1 MFFPLQ
7 NTCMMS
13 TAILSRPSFD
23 SLYGLKNAEQ
33 VAPNHTNV
41 GTIYAISVESGKT
54 LWKYEQRAAM
64 LSLLSTAGGLIF
76 GGDANGRFRA
86 FDQQTGKVLWEVNL
100 GSPISGYPVSFA
112 VGNKQYIAVSTGS
125 SLTAMGANRL
135 TPELHASLGNNLF
148 VFALP

>member
-1 MFFPLQ
+1 
-7 NTCMMS
+7 
-13 TAILSRPSFD
+13 
-23 SLYGLKNAEQ
+23 
-33 VAPNHTNV
+33 
-41 GTIYAISVESGKT
+41 
-54 LWKYEQRAAM
+54 M

-100 GSPISGYPVSFA
+100 GSPISGYPISFA